1 MHADNYFTIPAQSE
15 VVLIGKLSSMLKGI
29 NTESSEICGLV
40 YLSVIQFLKRL
51 SS

>member
-1 MHADNYFTIPAQSE
+1 MHADNYFTITAQSE

-29 NTESSEICGLV
+29 NTGSSEICGLV
-40 YLSVIQFLKRL
+40 YLSVIQFLERL